1 MKLGTLCV
9 LLALCFVATAP
20 AVRASAITASSATC
34 TSTDGAVG
42 TFTCG
47 AGAAQVGAD
56 APINGFGFYISPTF
70 EQFASSANG
79 AAPLGTIVDGSHD
92 PNGTDGTSG
101 CVTGVTVNQ
110 HCEVLTFTST
120 A

>member
-56 APINGFGFYISPTF
+56 PAINGFGFYISPTF
-70 EQFASSANG
+70 QQYSSSVNG
-79 AAPLGTIVDGSHD
+79 PAPLGAIVDGSHD
-92 PNGTDGTSG
+92 PTGVDTASG
-101 CVTGVTVNQ
+101 CLSSVTITQ

-120 A
+120 